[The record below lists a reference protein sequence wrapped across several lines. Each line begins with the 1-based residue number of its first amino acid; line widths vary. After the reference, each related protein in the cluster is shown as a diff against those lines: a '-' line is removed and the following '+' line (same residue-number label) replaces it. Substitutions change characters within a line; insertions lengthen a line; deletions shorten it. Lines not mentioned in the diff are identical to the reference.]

1 MIPLLS
7 TVPYGIRIAFDGF
20 SVIDSRPLESQV
32 KRAMRS
38 VSPQTGLAGEI
49 LERPI
54 LDRLRDSIVSIDFE
68 QVRKTCEE
76 ALTSGIPPTR
86 VISEGMAPG
95 MNIVGEKFQ
104 AGEYFIPDLIAA
116 GAAME
121 EGLKILEPH
130 LQKGEEK
137 KIGKI
142 VLGTVEGDLHSIGKD
157 IVSMLLRT
165 AGFVVVDLGVD
176 VSADRFVEA
185 VRVERPR
192 ILGMSALVTITMP
205 QMRNVIERLQEA
217 GLKGQLRVILGGAPV
232 SNEFA
237 ETVGAN
243 AYAPDAVAGVN
254 ICKEWVARGDLQ

>member
-1 MIPLLS
+1 M
-7 TVPYGIRIAFDGF
+7 
-20 SVIDSRPLESQV
+20 RP
-32 KRAMRS
+32 A
-38 VSPQTGLAGEI
+38 SPQAGLAGEI

-54 LDRLRDSIVSIDFE
+54 LERLRDSLVSIDFE

-76 ALTSGIPPTR
+76 ALMRGIPPTTA
-86 VISEGMAPG
+86 ISEGMVPG
-95 MNIVGEKFQ
+95 MTIVGEKFQ

-130 LQKGEEK
+130 IRKGEER

-157 IVSMLLRT
+157 IASMLLRAT
-165 AGFVVVDLGVD
+165 GFEVVDLGVD

-185 VRVERPR
+185 ARVEKPR

-205 QMRNVIERLQEA
+205 QMRKVIERLREA
-217 GLKGQLRVILGGAPV
+217 GLKAQLKVILGGAPV

-254 ICKEWVARGDLQ
+254 ICKEWVACGDLQ